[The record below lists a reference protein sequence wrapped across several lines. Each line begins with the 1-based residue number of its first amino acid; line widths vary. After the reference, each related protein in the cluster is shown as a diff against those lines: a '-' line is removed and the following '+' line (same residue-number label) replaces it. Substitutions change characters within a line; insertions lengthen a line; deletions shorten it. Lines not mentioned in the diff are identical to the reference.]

1 MEIKIAIKAIGITAS
16 TISPQTAC
24 YQQISVVKNPGSIV
38 AVANEKAINRKR
50 KTERVGYAQTG
61 NQFFI

>member
-1 MEIKIAIKAIGITAS
+1 MEIKVAIKAIVIAAS

-38 AVANEKAINRKR
+38 AVADEKVINRKR
-50 KTERVGYAQTG
+50 KTEIIGYAQTG
-61 NQFFI
+61 NPIFI

>member
-16 TISPQTAC
+16 IISPQTAC

-38 AVANEKAINRKR
+38 AVADEKVINRKR
-50 KTERVGYAQTG
+50 KTERIGYAQTG
-61 NQFFI
+61 NPIFI